1 LAIDLYPRWEI
12 RCILIVG
19 LQHLEE
25 LYPSF
30 PEMFPEVPAKLAFWR
45 LPKRFA
51 RKVRIEPCHNPVQDS
66 IMSFNECDS
75 HPKML
80 YRVAAICRSVT
91 EAGVFPFQQS
101 HKEE

>member
-1 LAIDLYPRWEI
+1 LVSSIWKS
-12 RCILIVG
+12 CIPL
-19 LQHLEE
+19 
-25 LYPSF
+25 F
-30 PEMFPEVPAKLAFWR
+30 PEMFPEVPPKLAFWR
-45 LPKRFA
+45 LPKRSA
-51 RKVRIEPCHNPVQDS
+51 RKVRIEPCHNPVRDS

-91 EAGVFPFQQS
+91 EAGVFPFQQA

>member
-1 LAIDLYPRWEI
+1 MR
-12 RCILIVG
+12 ILIVG

-45 LPKRFA
+45 LPKRIA